1 MLNRSSKN
9 LATEQEAYDYA
20 LDILSYRDYSR
31 KDMEELIVS
40 NGGKATGSISKKT
53 DYLVAGEAAGS
64 KLDKANSLGVKVLTI
79 DEFMEMI
86 NIQG

>member
-1 MLNRSSKN
+1 MLNRLSKN

-40 NGGKATGSISKKT
+40 NGGKATGSVSKKT

-86 NIQG
+86 K